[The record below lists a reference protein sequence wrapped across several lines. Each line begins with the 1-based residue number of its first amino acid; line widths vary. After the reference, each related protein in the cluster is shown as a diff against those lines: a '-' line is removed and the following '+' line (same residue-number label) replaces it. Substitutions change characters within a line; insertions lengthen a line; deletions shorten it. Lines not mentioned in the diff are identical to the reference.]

1 MLIACPACGV
11 RNRIQ
16 AERPGL
22 APVCGRCAA
31 ELLPAHPIALDDRG
45 LPAYL
50 AGTEAPV
57 LIDFWADWCG
67 PCRMMAPQFEAAA
80 RAMPTVRFVKVD
92 SDASPQASA
101 RFGIRSIPTVVLL
114 DRDRELGRFSGV
126 RSANDLQAWVRALT
140 EQPQG

>member
-1 MLIACPACGV
+1 
-11 RNRIQ
+11 
-16 AERPGL
+16 
-22 APVCGRCAA
+22 
-31 ELLPAHPIALDDRG
+31 
-45 LPAYL
+45 
-50 AGTEAPV
+50 
-57 LIDFWADWCG
+57 
-67 PCRMMAPQFEAAA
+67 
-80 RAMPTVRFVKVD
+80 MPTVRFVKVD